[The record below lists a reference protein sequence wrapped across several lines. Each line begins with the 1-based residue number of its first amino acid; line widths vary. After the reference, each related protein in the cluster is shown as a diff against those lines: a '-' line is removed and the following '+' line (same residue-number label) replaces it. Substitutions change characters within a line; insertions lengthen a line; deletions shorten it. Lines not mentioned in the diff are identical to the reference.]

1 MSIHPQDALQRMI
14 AAFEAHY
21 HAALSTQ
28 SPTSPHLVESE
39 QRLRDAFFTYDD
51 ALFNTYGVDL
61 PFDLVG
67 DEDDEDD
74 EYFDDED
81 EEYVLDDGDDFD
93 QDDFDEDD
101 LDEDELDDD
110 DDDDLEII
118 YFDEDDAGDDEP
130 PLALR

>member
-74 EYFDDED
+74 DYFDDED
-81 EEYVLDDGDDFD
+81 EYVLDDGDDFD

-101 LDEDELDDD
+101 LDEDDLDDD